1 MLFLRLNS
9 SDLSTE
15 RTVTIQNTKT
25 QSKFKDYL
33 ALAKLRLASLVVFSA
48 VLGYFMAAET
58 VNFLHLTYLIIG
70 GFLVTGSSNAFN
82 QVIEREADKKMKRTS
97 DRPIPAGRM
106 TITEASVMASIWGV
120 LGIALLWFGLN
131 PLSGI
136 LASLSLFIY
145 VFIYT
150 PLKKVGPVA
159 VFVGAFPGAI
169 PPMLGYVA
177 ETGTFG
183 LIPGLLFATQFIW
196 QFPHFWSIAWKL
208 HDDYSLAGYQL
219 LPTRNRDSVSAMQIV
234 IYSLFLIP
242 ISLAPFW
249 FGIGGWIATSIV
261 LIAGVVSAVLAA
273 RLFLKRDMKS
283 ATQLMFCTFI
293 YLPVVQLAYLMSF

>member
-1 MLFLRLNS
+1 MSN
-9 SDLSTE
+9 E
-15 RTVTIQNTKT
+15 NTAVIEGVKSH
-25 QSKFKDYL
+25 SKVKDFL
-33 ALAKLRLASLVVFSA
+33 ALAKLRLTSLVVFSA
-48 VLGYFMAAET
+48 VLGYFMAANS
-58 VNFLHLTYLIIG
+58 VNYVSLAYLIIG

-82 QVIEREADKKMKRTS
+82 QVIEREADKKMSRTS
-97 DRPIPAGRM
+97 DRPLPAGRM
-106 TITEASVMASIWGV
+106 NITEASIMASIWGV
-120 LGIALLWFGLN
+120 LGIALIWFGLN

-136 LASLSLFIY
+136 LAALSLFIY
-145 VFIYT
+145 VFLYT
-150 PLKKVGPVA
+150 PLKKVGPIA

-208 HDDYSLAGYQL
+208 HDDYAKAGYQL
-219 LPTRNRDSVSAMQIV
+219 LPTRKRDKTSAMQIV

-242 ISLAPFW
+242 TSLAPFW
-249 FGIGGWIATSIV
+249 FGVGGWAGISIV
-261 LIAGVVSAVLAA
+261 SISGIVLAFLSG
-273 RLFLKRDMKS
+273 RLFLRRDMKS
-283 ATQLMFCTFI
+283 ATVLMFSTFI

>member
-1 MLFLRLNS
+1 MSNENIAVLEGAKS
-9 SDLSTE
+9 H
-15 RTVTIQNTKT
+15 
-25 QSKFKDYL
+25 SKVKDFL
-33 ALAKLRLASLVVFSA
+33 ALAKLRLASLVVLGA
-48 VLGYFMAAET
+48 VLGYLMAANS
-58 VNFLHLTYLIIG
+58 VNYTSLTYLIIG

-82 QVIEREADKKMKRTS
+82 QVLERDADRKMSRTS
-97 DRPIPAGRM
+97 DRPLPAGRM
-106 TITEASVMASIWGV
+106 NITEASIMASIWGV
-120 LGIALLWFGLN
+120 LGITLIWFGLN

-150 PLKKVGPVA
+150 PLKKEGPVA

-169 PPMLGYVA
+169 PPVLGYVA
-177 ETGTFG
+177 ETGAFG

-196 QFPHFWSIAWKL
+196 QFPHFWSIAWRL
-208 HDDYSLAGYQL
+208 HDDYAKAGYQL
-219 LPTRNRDSVSAMQIV
+219 LPTRKRDKTSAMQIV

-249 FGIGGWIATSIV
+249 FGVGGWAGISIV
-261 LIAGVVSAVLAA
+261 SISGTVLAILA
-273 RLFLKRDMKS
+273 GRLFLRRDMKS
-283 ATQLMFCTFI
+283 ATVLMFSTFI

>member
-1 MLFLRLNS
+1 
-9 SDLSTE
+9 LSNE
-15 RTVTIQNTKT
+15 NTAVLDDVKSH
-25 QSKFKDYL
+25 SKVKDFL
-33 ALAKLRLASLVVFSA
+33 ALAKLRLTSLVVFSA
-48 VLGYFMAAET
+48 VLGYFMAANT
-58 VNFLHLTYLIIG
+58 VNYVSLTYLIIG

-82 QVIEREADKKMKRTS
+82 QVLERDADRKMSRTS
-97 DRPIPAGRM
+97 DRPLPAGRM
-106 TITEASVMASIWGV
+106 NITEASIMASIWGV
-120 LGIALLWFGLN
+120 LGIALIWFGLN

-136 LASLSLFIY
+136 LAALSLFIY
-145 VFIYT
+145 VFLYT
-150 PLKKVGPVA
+150 PLKKVGPIA

-208 HDDYSLAGYQL
+208 HDDYAKAGYQL
-219 LPTRNRDSVSAMQIV
+219 LPTRKRDKTSAMQIV

-249 FGIGGWIATSIV
+249 FGVGGWAGISIV
-261 LIAGVVSAVLAA
+261 SISGAVLAILA
-273 RLFLKRDMKS
+273 GRLFLRRDMKS
-283 ATQLMFCTFI
+283 ATVLMFSTFI

>member
-1 MLFLRLNS
+1 MSNENIAVLEGAKS
-9 SDLSTE
+9 H
-15 RTVTIQNTKT
+15 
-25 QSKFKDYL
+25 SKVKDFL
-33 ALAKLRLASLVVFSA
+33 ALAKLRLASLVVLGA
-48 VLGYFMAAET
+48 VFGYFMAANSINYT
-58 VNFLHLTYLIIG
+58 SLTYLIIG

-82 QVIEREADKKMKRTS
+82 QVLERDADRKMSRTS
-97 DRPIPAGRM
+97 DRPLPAGRM
-106 TITEASVMASIWGV
+106 NITEASIMASIWGI
-120 LGIALLWFGLN
+120 LGIALIWFGLN

-145 VFIYT
+145 VFLYT
-150 PLKKVGPVA
+150 PLKKEGPVA

-196 QFPHFWSIAWKL
+196 QFPHFWSIAWRL
-208 HDDYSLAGYQL
+208 HDDYAKAGYQL
-219 LPTRNRDSVSAMQIV
+219 LPTRKRDKASAMQVV

-249 FGIGGWIATSIV
+249 FGVGGWAGISIV
-261 LIAGVVSAVLAA
+261 SISGIVLAILA
-273 RLFLKRDMKS
+273 GRLFLRRDMKS
-283 ATQLMFCTFI
+283 ATVLMFSTFI

>member
-1 MLFLRLNS
+1 MSN
-9 SDLSTE
+9 E
-15 RTVTIQNTKT
+15 NTAVLDDVKSH
-25 QSKFKDYL
+25 SKVKDFL
-33 ALAKLRLASLVVFSA
+33 ALAKLRLTSLVVFSA
-48 VLGYFMAAET
+48 VLGYFMAANT
-58 VNFLHLTYLIIG
+58 VNYVSLTYLIIG

-82 QVIEREADKKMKRTS
+82 QVLERDADRKMSRTS
-97 DRPIPAGRM
+97 DRPLPAGRM
-106 TITEASVMASIWGV
+106 NITEASIMASIWGV
-120 LGIALLWFGLN
+120 LGIALIWFGLN

-136 LASLSLFIY
+136 LAALSLFIY
-145 VFIYT
+145 VFLYT
-150 PLKKVGPVA
+150 PLKKVGPIA

-208 HDDYSLAGYQL
+208 HDDYAKAGYQL
-219 LPTRNRDSVSAMQIV
+219 LPTRKRDKTSAMQIV

-249 FGIGGWIATSIV
+249 FGVGGWAGISIV
-261 LIAGVVSAVLAA
+261 SISGAVLAILA
-273 RLFLKRDMKS
+273 GRLFLRRDMKS
-283 ATQLMFCTFI
+283 ATVLMFSTFI

>member
-1 MLFLRLNS
+1 M
-9 SDLSTE
+9 STD
-15 RTVTIQNTKT
+15 RTAILEEVKSP
-25 QSKFKDYL
+25 SKVKDYL

-48 VLGYFMAAET
+48 VLGYFMAASQ
-58 VNFLHLTYLIIG
+58 VNYWSLTYLIIG
-70 GFLVTGSSNAFN
+70 GFLVTGASNAFN

-106 TITEASVMASIWGV
+106 GITEATIVASIWGV

-136 LASLSLFIY
+136 LAALSLFIY
-145 VFIYT
+145 VFLYT
-150 PLKKVGPVA
+150 PLKKVGPIA

-208 HDDYSLAGYQL
+208 HDDYALAGYQL
-219 LPTRNRDSVSAMQIV
+219 LPTRKRDKISASQIV
-234 IYSLFLIP
+234 VYSLFLIP

-249 FGIGGWIATSIV
+249 FGVGGWIAISIV
-261 LIAGVVSAVLAA
+261 AISGIVSAFLAA
-273 RLFLKRDMKS
+273 RLFLRRDMKS
-283 ATQLMFCTFI
+283 ATVLMFSTFI

>member
-1 MLFLRLNS
+1 
-9 SDLSTE
+9 LSNE
-15 RTVTIQNTKT
+15 STVVLEEVKSH
-25 QSKFKDYL
+25 SKVKDFL
-33 ALAKLRLASLVVFSA
+33 ALAKLRLTSLVVFSA
-48 VLGYFMAAET
+48 VLGYFMAATT
-58 VNFLHLTYLIIG
+58 VNFLSLAYLIIG

-82 QVIEREADKKMKRTS
+82 QVIEREADKKMNRTS
-97 DRPIPAGRM
+97 DRPLPAGRM
-106 TITEASVMASIWGV
+106 GVSEASIMASIWGV

-136 LASLSLFIY
+136 LAALSLFIY
-145 VFIYT
+145 VFLYT
-150 PLKKVGPVA
+150 PLKKVGPIA

-177 ETGTFG
+177 ETGSFG

-208 HDDYSLAGYQL
+208 HDDYAKAGYQL
-219 LPTRNRDSVSAMQIV
+219 LPTRKRDKTSAMQIV
-234 IYSLFLIP
+234 IYALFLIP

-249 FGIGGWIATSIV
+249 FGIGGWVGFSIV
-261 LIAGVVSAVLAA
+261 LFAGVISAILAA

-283 ATQLMFCTFI
+283 ATVLMFSTFI